1 MAKNSNK
8 PPEYQVICQGNVV
21 IVTMTKT
28 AAGLVA
34 DALNIV
40 NPENPKMEDLARA
53 MAIEFQNAVQN

>member
-8 PPEYQVICQGNVV
+8 PPEYQVICQGSVV

-53 MAIEFQNAVQN
+53 MAIECQNAVQN

>member
-1 MAKNSNK
+1 M
-8 PPEYQVICQGNVV
+8 